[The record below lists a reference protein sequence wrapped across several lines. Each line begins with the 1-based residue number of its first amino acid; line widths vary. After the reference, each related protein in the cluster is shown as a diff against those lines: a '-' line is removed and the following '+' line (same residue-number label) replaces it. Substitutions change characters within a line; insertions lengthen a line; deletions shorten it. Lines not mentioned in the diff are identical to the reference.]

1 MVKIKI
7 AIAGVGNCASNFVQ
21 GIEYYKKDLNNS
33 IGLVHRRLG
42 KYDITDIEFV
52 AAFDISKTK
61 VGEDLSDAIFKYPNN
76 TKIVSPV
83 PKLNVIVEK
92 GPVLDVWNE
101 KFAVFF
107 EISDSP
113 ASNVEGI
120 LRKTKADI
128 LVILLPTGSDKA
140 CEYYVEAMNSYIEW
154 SIKALEAI
162 EAIDITALEKFVY

>member
-1 MVKIKI
+1 MQ
-7 AIAGVGNCASNFVQ
+7 AISYKELS
-21 GIEYYKKDLNNS
+21 ITKKDLNNS

-101 KFAVFF
+101 KFAVFLKF
-107 EISDSP
+107 Q
-113 ASNVEGI
+113 I
-120 LRKTKADI
+120 LRHLMLK
-128 LVILLPTGSDKA
+128 
-140 CEYYVEAMNSYIEW
+140 EY
-154 SIKALEAI
+154 
-162 EAIDITALEKFVY
+162 LEKLKQTF

>member
-1 MVKIKI
+1 MQ
-7 AIAGVGNCASNFVQ
+7 AISYKELS
-21 GIEYYKKDLNNS
+21 ITKKDLNNS

-101 KFAVFF
+101 KFADFF